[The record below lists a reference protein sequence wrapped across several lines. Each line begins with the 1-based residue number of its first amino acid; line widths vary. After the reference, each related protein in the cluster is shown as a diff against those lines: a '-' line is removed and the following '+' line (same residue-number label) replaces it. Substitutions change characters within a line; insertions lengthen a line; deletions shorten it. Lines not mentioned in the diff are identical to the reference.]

1 MKPPVHQ
8 RGQRRTDT
16 TSPGAGQHP
25 VLADGVQAVKN
36 KPTVTGMRI
45 FLGVVAI
52 SLLTA
57 CAPLRVK
64 QEVLLPAREDGL
76 LNARRV
82 AVLDFEQE
90 RRSFFSGGL
99 ARSARAE
106 IEAMLGGVRTGG
118 RPQFDLIERS
128 RIDDVTRELVRSH
141 GSPLFD
147 EQSAVRLGRLVGADT
162 VLMGMLSG
170 PWTDSRHYT
179 VNYQECG
186 RYEGRKCVY
195 QVSRPSY
202 CQQRA
207 ISLKLTLRAVSVES
221 GRIVFAKTYSSTAD
235 DDSCKSAFSS
245 STLESRA
252 LAAVVGEAR
261 RDLVMHTETLAV
273 ELMEKPDTEL
283 KGNRGARKLF
293 ESGVEF
299 AKAQRMDR
307 ACEQFTQALAKGAA
321 SPVLYYNAGVCA
333 EFEGNPDK
341 ALVFYRQADRR
352 SDTPVRQYG
361 EALARIQKRLDADRQ
376 MRDRDE
382 TLR

>member
-1 MKPPVHQ
+1 M
-8 RGQRRTDT
+8 TD
-16 TSPGAGQHP
+16 
-25 VLADGVQAVKN
+25 
-36 KPTVTGMRI
+36 MRI
-45 FLGVVAI
+45 LLGVVAI
-52 SLLTA
+52 CLLAA
-57 CAPLRVK
+57 CAPFRVK
-64 QEVLLPAREDGL
+64 HEVLMPAREGGL
-76 LNARRV
+76 LKAQRV

-106 IEAMLGGVRTGG
+106 IEAVLGGVRSGG
-118 RPQFDLIERS
+118 QPPFDLIERS

-147 EQSAVRLGRLVGADT
+147 EQNAVRLGRLVGADT

-186 RYEGRKCVY
+186 RYDGRKCVY

-207 ISLKLTLRAVSVES
+207 VSLKLTLRAVSVES
-221 GRIVFAKTYSSTAD
+221 GRIVFAKTYSGTAD

-245 STLESRA
+245 ATLESGA

-261 RDLVMHTETLAV
+261 RDLVSHTETLSL
-273 ELMEKPDTEL
+273 EIMEKPDAGL
-283 KGNRGARKLF
+283 KGNREARKLF

-307 ACEQFTQALAKGAA
+307 ACEQFTLALAKNAE
-321 SPVLYYNAGVCA
+321 SPALYYNAGVCA
-333 EFEGNPDK
+333 EIEGNPDK
-341 ALVFYRQADRR
+341 ALVFYRQADRK

-376 MRDRDE
+376 ARDRDE

>member
-1 MKPPVHQ
+1 MIGMEMVV
-8 RGQRRTDT
+8 GT
-16 TSPGAGQHP
+16 
-25 VLADGVQAVKN
+25 VI
-36 KPTVTGMRI
+36 TVT
-45 FLGVVAI
+45 
-52 SLLTA
+52 SLLIA
-57 CAPLRVK
+57 CAPLQVR

-82 AVLDFEQE
+82 AVPDFEQE

-106 IEAMLGGVRTGG
+106 IEAVLGSVRSAG
-118 RPQFDLIERS
+118 RPPFNLIERS

-162 VLMGMLSG
+162 ILMGMLSG

-186 RYEGRKCVY
+186 RYDGRKCVY
-195 QVSRPSY
+195 QVSRPSH

-221 GRIVFAKTYSSTAD
+221 GRIVFAKTYSGTVD
-235 DDSCKSAFSS
+235 DDSCKSVFSS
-245 STLESRA
+245 ATLESQA

-261 RDLVMHTETLAV
+261 RDLVPHTETLAL
-273 ELMEKPDTEL
+273 EIMEKPDTGL
-283 KGNRGARKLF
+283 KGNREARKLF

-299 AKAQRMDR
+299 AKAQRVDR
-307 ACEQFTQALAKGAA
+307 ACEQFTLALAKNAESSA
-321 SPVLYYNAGVCA
+321 LYYNAGVCA
-333 EFEGNPDK
+333 EIEGNPDK
-341 ALVFYRQADRR
+341 ALVFYRQADRK

-376 MRDRDE
+376 ARNHDE
-382 TLR
+382 TRR